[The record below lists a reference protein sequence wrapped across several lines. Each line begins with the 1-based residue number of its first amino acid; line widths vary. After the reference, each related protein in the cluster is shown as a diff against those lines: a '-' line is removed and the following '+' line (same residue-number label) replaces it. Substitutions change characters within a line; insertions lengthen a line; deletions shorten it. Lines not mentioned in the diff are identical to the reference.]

1 MLEQLNQTLEEEKK
15 TLLLQVGVYTHSLIC
30 THVPLQLYPL
40 TPSGY
45 LHSPTSASLPP
56 LPLFHLCLFPVHLH
70 QINKL
75 LEHNQDMLVKTL
87 ESKDQALEDER
98 TFK

>member
-1 MLEQLNQTLEEEKK
+1 MHTCAPAA
-15 TLLLQVGVYTHSLIC
+15 VSTHTIWLPSL
-30 THVPLQLYPL
+30 
-40 TPSGY
+40 
-45 LHSPTSASLPP
+45 A
-56 LPLFHLCLFPVHLH
+56 HLCLSPVHLH